1 MINSDGKVYPHDND
15 NINNNM
21 EIIEGILIKEM
32 LKITITVIIKV
43 LIRKLRE
50 NWNKRITI
58 MSISI
63 INWYKNIDKK

>member
-32 LKITITVIIKV
+32 LEITITVIIKV

-50 NWNKRITI
+50 N
-58 MSISI
+58 
-63 INWYKNIDKK
+63 